1 MWPKGGVWWKA
12 EGCQGSP
19 PGRPTPL
26 TAPETKPPG
35 NSAPAVGRS
44 RFAAMNMSLSSV
56 AHVHWLHSPFWHSP
70 LVIVH
75 GGEIC

>member
-12 EGCQGSP
+12 EGCQVLL

-26 TAPETKPPG
+26 TALEMKPPG

-44 RFAAMNMSLSSV
+44 RFAAMIISESSL
-56 AHVHWLHSPFWHSP
+56 ALDC
-70 LVIVH
+70 LLTILA
-75 GGEIC
+75 